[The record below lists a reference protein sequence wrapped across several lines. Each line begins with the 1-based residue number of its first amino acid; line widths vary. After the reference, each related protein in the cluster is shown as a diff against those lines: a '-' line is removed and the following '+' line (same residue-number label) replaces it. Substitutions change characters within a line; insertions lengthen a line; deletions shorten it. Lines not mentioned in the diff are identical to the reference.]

1 MEKQRDIKI
10 INLKK
15 KLEEDKNNFEN
26 LYIEFVNNSEQK
38 LKNGIYLN
46 KKKLKFELNR
56 IKNEYMNIIKLTI
69 KKYDIYI

>member
-1 MEKQRDIKI
+1 MEKQRDIKL